1 MLNEQ
6 PKSLIEAIKLYS
18 DEMYCIKLLANLR
31 WIDGVPVCSK
41 CGAEENGRKHM
52 WLANQKRW
60 KCYSCRKQFSVKQGT
75 IFEDSPI
82 SLSKWFTALW
92 LLVNCKNG
100 VSSYEVARDLEIT
113 QKSAW
118 FVLQR
123 LRFILKDVTPVK
135 MGASGTPVQM
145 DESFHGG
152 TPQKM
157 HKSRRLKLAQ
167 ARSEIAPSQFTGVNP
182 GKTAVFGMLETGTRQ
197 VRAMVVPSVKRAT
210 LQNIILDNVGFG
222 STIHTDSYGGYA
234 GLSKDYVHAT
244 VNHMTEYVTE
254 SGVHTQGIENY
265 WSLLKRTLRGTY
277 VAVEPFH
284 MDKYL
289 DEQCFRFNNRIGQN
303 DGTRFVKALSQTPSR
318 RLTYAELTGKE
329 AASQA

>member
-18 DEMYCIKLLANLR
+18 DEQYCIDSLAKLR
-31 WIDGVPVCSK
+31 WIDGKPVCPK
-41 CGAEENGRKHM
+41 CGTEENGRKHM

-60 KCYSCRKQFSVKQGT
+60 KCYQCRKQFSVKQGT
-75 IFEDSPI
+75 IFEESPI

-123 LRFILKDVTPVK
+123 LRHILKDLYVEP
-135 MGASGTPVQM
+135 MGGSGTPIQM

-152 TPQKM
+152 KPKNM
-157 HKSRRLKLAQ
+157 HKNRRLKLQIGMNGYAD
-167 ARSEIAPSQFTGVNP
+167 
-182 GKTAVFGMLETGTRQ
+182 KTAVFGMLETGTRQ
-197 VRAMVVPSVKRAT
+197 VRAMVVPNVKRTT
-210 LQNIILDNVGFG
+210 LQKAILDNVGFG
-222 STIHTDSYGGYA
+222 STIHTDQWSGYD
-234 GLSKDYVHAT
+234 GLAAKEFVHET
-244 VNHMTEYVTE
+244 VNHMQEYVTAG
-254 SGVHTQGIENY
+254 GVHTQAIENF
-265 WSLLKRTLRGTY
+265 WSLLKRGLNGTY
-277 VAVEPFH
+277 VAVEPMH
-284 MDKYL
+284 MDRYL
-289 DEQCFRFNNRIGQN
+289 DEQMFRFNNRINHN
-303 DGTRFVKALSQTPSR
+303 DGTRFTKALSQVANR

-329 AASQA
+329 AAGR

>member
-1 MLNEQ
+1 MLTEQ

-18 DEMYCIKLLANLR
+18 DEQYCINLLAHLR
-31 WIDGVPVCSK
+31 WENGIPVCPK

-60 KCYSCRKQFSVKQGT
+60 KCYQCRKQFSVKQGT

-123 LRFILKDVTPVK
+123 LRFILKDVSVGK
-135 MGASGTPVQM
+135 MGFSGTPVQM
-145 DESFHGG
+145 DESYHGG
-152 TPQKM
+152 KPKNM
-157 HKSRRLKLAQ
+157 HKSRRLQLKVGMDGYV
-167 ARSEIAPSQFTGVNP
+167 E
-182 GKTAVFGMLETGTRQ
+182 KTAVFGMLETGTRQ
-197 VRAMVVPSVKRAT
+197 VRAMAVPNVKRSTIQTA
-210 LQNIILDNVGFG
+210 ILDNLAVG
-222 STIHTDSYGGYA
+222 SKIHTDQAVVYD
-234 GLSKDYVHAT
+234 GLTNKFVHAT
-244 VNHMTEYVTE
+244 VNHMQEYVTDK
-254 SGVHTQGIENY
+254 GVNTQAIENF
-265 WSLLKRTLRGTY
+265 WSLLKRGLQGTY
-277 VAVEPFH
+277 VAVEAMH
-284 MDKYL
+284 MDRYL
-289 DEQCFRFNNRIGQN
+289 DEQVFRFNNRIGYN
-303 DGTRFVKALSQTPSR
+303 DGQRFVKALSQSPSR

-329 AASQA
+329 APTQA

>member
-18 DEMYCIKLLANLR
+18 NEQYCIDSLAKLR
-31 WIDGVPVCSK
+31 WIDGKPVCLK
-41 CGAEENGRKHM
+41 CGTEENERKHM

-60 KCYSCRKQFSVKQGT
+60 KCYQCRKQFSVKQGT

-123 LRFILKDVTPVK
+123 LRFMLKDITPVK
-135 MGASGTPVQM
+135 MGGSGTPVQM

-152 TPQKM
+152 KPKNM
-157 HKSRRLKLAQ
+157 HDSRRLKLKLGMNGYA
-167 ARSEIAPSQFTGVNP
+167 E
-182 GKTAVFGMLETGTRQ
+182 KTAVFGMLETGTRQ
-197 VRAMVVPSVKRAT
+197 VRAMVVPNVKRAT
-210 LQNIILDNVGFG
+210 LQKAILDNVGFG
-222 STIHTDSYGGYA
+222 STIHTDQWSGYD
-234 GLSKDYVHAT
+234 GLSAKEFVHET
-244 VNHMTEYVTE
+244 VNHMEEYVTAG
-254 SGVHTQGIENY
+254 GVHTQAIENF
-265 WSLLKRTLRGTY
+265 WSLLKRGLNGTY
-277 VAVEPFH
+277 VAVEPMH
-284 MDKYL
+284 MDRYL
-289 DEQCFRFNNRIGQN
+289 DEQMFRFNNRIGYN
-303 DGTRFVKALSQTPSR
+303 DGARFVKALSQAPSR

-329 AASQA
+329 ASQQA